1 MSAALAILRN
11 EEIPVKDSD
20 DPPHVVSLSSPLT
33 DTVRDFGGYH
43 GSQDSKEGSM
53 LLRTIENIAE
63 QKTKSRM
70 SLTEKNLL
78 LERIRKQARNQ
89 TNSGIYTA
97 LVAEVSEMLSKT
109 PCNDEI
115 EPANRT

>member
-1 MSAALAILRN
+1 MSVALAILRN

-20 DPPHVVSLSSPLT
+20 DPPHVVSLPSPLT
-33 DTVRDFGGYH
+33 GTVRDFGGYH

-53 LLRTIENIAE
+53 LLRTIKNIVE
-63 QKTKSRM
+63 QKNKPRM
-70 SLTEKNLL
+70 SLAEKNLL
-78 LERIRKQARNQ
+78 LERIRKQPRNQ

-115 EPANRT
+115 EPANKT

>member
-33 DTVRDFGGYH
+33 DTVRDVGGYH

-89 TNSGIYTA
+89 TNT
-97 LVAEVSEMLSKT
+97 LEFT
-109 PCNDEI
+109 
-115 EPANRT
+115 RR

>member
-11 EEIPVKDSD
+11 EEILVKDSD

-43 GSQDSKEGSM
+43 GSQDSKVGSM
-53 LLRTIENIAE
+53 LFRTIKTIAE
-63 QKTKSRM
+63 KSRM
-70 SLTEKNLL
+70 SLAEKNLL